1 EELVADQRPSWAPRF
16 LLEQPGTTWMLAIVS
31 GLGLLLV
38 VWMQM
43 TVPFVLTLAGTAVP
57 VAVCWGLGWEQAR
70 LAFFRFGVLAFAY
83 VLLTRALLIAFQYPN
98 QVLAVA
104 HTVIKEASRSR
115 LSLVFVI
122 LLLVGLPLLPIWL
135 DPETPLRFRIQ
146 TFISRSLGMTY
157 ALAACM
163 TLFLACATVAFEIRD
178 RQIWQLMTK
187 PMSRLNY
194 LLGKWL
200 GVLAVN
206 AVILVVAGISIFT
219 YIKYLSQLSVA
230 EGMEGTLD
238 RLSIRDEVLTAR
250 VGAKAV
256 VEGLA
261 PVQLRARVEQ
271 MILRDPELATQ
282 EEVSL
287 AVKRRLAREIQE
299 AHIEA
304 QRSVLPIDPALPLGR
319 NVRTYVFEGLG
330 PARNLQSTLTLRYRF
345 HILRDDEHETYRVG
359 FMFNDDP
366 QTAIERTYIPTVTHV
381 LPVGTDLIRA
391 DGTMAVTVV
400 NLFVTGPELKG
411 RGELNFE
418 GDDFELLYRVASF
431 ESNFFRAV
439 LITWVKLGFLAM
451 LGIAT
456 STLLSFPVAC
466 MLSFTIFLGGT
477 VGPFLALSLEEYYP
491 PATSQM
497 DWTNIGLVLQWLFQS
512 FIRATAQGLVVALHS
527 FGEYRPT
534 ESLVEGRLISWRAV
548 LGGFFWLGVV
558 WSGAVLVVGF
568 TVLRRRQLAI
578 YSGHG

>member
-1 EELVADQRPSWAPRF
+1 
-16 LLEQPGTTWMLAIVS
+16 
-31 GLGLLLV
+31 
-38 VWMQM
+38 
-43 TVPFVLTLAGTAVP
+43 
-57 VAVCWGLGWEQAR
+57 
-70 LAFFRFGVLAFAY
+70 
-83 VLLTRALLIAFQYPN
+83 
-98 QVLAVA
+98 
-104 HTVIKEASRSR
+104 
-115 LSLVFVI
+115 
-122 LLLVGLPLLPIWL
+122 
-135 DPETPLRFRIQ
+135 
-146 TFISRSLGMTY
+146 
-157 ALAACM
+157 
-163 TLFLACATVAFEIRD
+163 
-178 RQIWQLMTK
+178 
-187 PMSRLNY
+187 
-194 LLGKWL
+194 
-200 GVLAVN
+200 
-206 AVILVVAGISIFT
+206 
-219 YIKYLSQLSVA
+219 
-230 EGMEGTLD
+230 
-238 RLSIRDEVLTAR
+238 
-250 VGAKAV
+250 
-256 VEGLA
+256 
-261 PVQLRARVEQ
+261 
-271 MILRDPELATQ
+271 
-282 EEVSL
+282 
-287 AVKRRLAREIQE
+287 
-299 AHIEA
+299 
-304 QRSVLPIDPALPLGR
+304 
-319 NVRTYVFEGLG
+319 
-330 PARNLQSTLTLRYRF
+330 
-345 HILRDDEHETYRVG
+345 
-359 FMFNDDP
+359 
-366 QTAIERTYIPTVTHV
+366 RTYIPTVTHV